1 MWTER
6 LPCLRLEPQEQQPHF
21 NALSIMEKESI
32 DVDAFERWFLFAPI
46 VVLIFGW
53 LQLNLILL
61 GYKSSILSCLLLL
74 PLSYS
79 ITQRFAP
86 GASSKST
93 SSHLVLLT
101 LVAITV
107 LCELLRPATSYPV
120 HYDGAYHIVQAST
133 YADIWILRPSV
144 TAFSGHHYCQSCSVQ
159 RLLLMKVGHYHWF

>member
-1 MWTER
+1 
-6 LPCLRLEPQEQQPHF
+6 
-21 NALSIMEKESI
+21 MEKESI

-74 PLSYS
+74 PLSYY
-79 ITQRFAP
+79 ITQRLAP
-86 GASSKST
+86 AASSKST

-101 LVAITV
+101 LVIITV

-120 HYDGAYHIVQAST
+120 HYDGAYIG
-133 YADIWILRPSV
+133 
-144 TAFSGHHYCQSCSVQ
+144 F
-159 RLLLMKVGHYHWF
+159 